1 MPTGV
6 QVSLWPSYPSCGATV
21 KKNIGRG
28 WYRSSVAS
36 CLKLRVPG
44 YALIVYPR
52 RQGFRWQ
59 ARVYRRENGDRLYSR
74 HYRTELEAVIAA
86 HGLLVAMREYYDR
99 KGKA

>member
-1 MPTGV
+1 
-6 QVSLWPSYPSCGATV
+6 V

-52 RQGFRWQ
+52 RQGLRWQ
-59 ARVYRRENGDRLYSR
+59 ARCYRYENGDRLFSR
-74 HYRTELEAVIAA
+74 WYRTEFEARIAA
-86 HGLLVAMREYYDR
+86 HGLLVAMREYYGLR
-99 KGKA
+99 GKL